1 MSALESAEI
10 LFSSYGLLGA
20 SGCGKTTVL
29 SAIVGLKKL
38 DNGVITVFNGIPGN
52 RKIGIP
58 GRRVGYMPQETALY
72 GEFSII
78 ETLHY
83 FGRIYGMEKTKIE
96 EKIKFLTEFL
106 ELPNGKIL
114 IRKLSGGQQR
124 RISFAV
130 ALLHDP
136 ELLILDE
143 PTVGV
148 DPMLRQKIWNH
159 LMELATE
166 NRTILITTHY
176 IEEARQAHY
185 VGLMRNGKLLAEDS
199 PMQLLNIYSLN
210 TLEEVFLKLCVKE
223 ESQGHRIPSML
234 QNWTGSTRSVTR

>member
-1 MSALESAEI
+1 M
-10 LFSSYGLLGA
+10 
-20 SGCGKTTVL
+20 
-29 SAIVGLKKL
+29 
-38 DNGVITVFNGIPGN
+38 
-52 RKIGIP
+52 
-58 GRRVGYMPQETALY
+58 
-72 GEFSII
+72 
-78 ETLHY
+78 
-83 FGRIYGMEKTKIE
+83 
-96 EKIKFLTEFL
+96 
-106 ELPNGKIL
+106 
-114 IRKLSGGQQR
+114 
-124 RISFAV
+124 

-166 NRTILITTHY
+166 QNRTILITTHY

-185 VGLMRNGKLLAEDS
+185 VGLMRHGKLLAEDS

-223 ESQGHRIPSML
+223 ESSQIGKKKLRAKRALRLRKDPINSMCL
-234 QNWTGSTRSVTR
+234 EF

>member
-1 MSALESAEI
+1 M
-10 LFSSYGLLGA
+10 
-20 SGCGKTTVL
+20 
-29 SAIVGLKKL
+29 
-38 DNGVITVFNGIPGN
+38 
-52 RKIGIP
+52 
-58 GRRVGYMPQETALY
+58 
-72 GEFSII
+72 
-78 ETLHY
+78 
-83 FGRIYGMEKTKIE
+83 
-96 EKIKFLTEFL
+96 
-106 ELPNGKIL
+106 
-114 IRKLSGGQQR
+114 
-124 RISFAV
+124 

-166 NRTILITTHY
+166 QNRTILITTHY

-185 VGLMRNGKLLAEDS
+185 VGLMRHGKLLAEDS

-223 ESQGHRIPSML
+223 ESSQIGKKICERSELRLRKDPISSMCL
-234 QNWTGSTRSVTR
+234 EF